1 MCTIQSHHD
10 IINSIDFC
18 SKGGDLVYVLVASLD
33 CSVSLNDLKGNLIGI
48 FGQEQHWKIDM
59 GVQITRNKSQI
70 MSKNQMMSN
79 SHVIKSA
86 KSNKSSVNFKEDD
99 EGDSNSQS
107 KVIERPP
114 TVVPPYVGKPA
125 QLFTALNENLNVES
139 TFEFED
145 DAFIKNTELRYNPW
159 SKTILGKSYQE
170 TRQLKRDRRQ
180 PQIINTEEFQIWD
193 KTGQAPGGLYGVCIV
208 CRLVYFFCWNFQFV
222 FLLVFGNS

>member
-1 MCTIQSHHD
+1 MI
-10 IINSIDFC
+10 
-18 SKGGDLVYVLVASLD
+18 ASLD

-48 FGQEQHWKIDM
+48 FGQEQHWKIDT
-59 GVQITRNKSQI
+59 GIQVKHNKSQM
-70 MSKNQMMSN
+70 MSKNQMISD
-79 SHVIKSA
+79 SHVAKSA
-86 KSNKSSVNFKEDD
+86 KSNKSNKSSVNFKEDEVD
-99 EGDSNSQS
+99 NPNAP
-107 KVIERPP
+107 KTVERPP
-114 TVVPPYVGKPA
+114 TAVPPYVGQPT

-193 KTGQAPGGLYGVCIV
+193 KTGQAPGGLYGVRI
-208 CRLVYFFCWNFQFV
+208 LKKV
-222 FLLVFGNS
+222 FY